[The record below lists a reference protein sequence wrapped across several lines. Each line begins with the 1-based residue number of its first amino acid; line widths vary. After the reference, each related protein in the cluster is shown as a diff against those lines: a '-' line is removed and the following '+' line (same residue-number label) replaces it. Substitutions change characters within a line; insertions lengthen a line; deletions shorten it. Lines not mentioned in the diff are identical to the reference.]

1 MNTITIEKT
10 KRRYFKE
17 YDEEKTSFQGKAG
30 LMSCDDDF
38 KKAYAS
44 AITGDELK
52 QRMYMRI
59 DAWKWNEK

>member
-10 KRRYFKE
+10 GKTKRRYFSE
-17 YDEEKTSFQGKAG
+17 YDEENTSCQVTI
-30 LMSCDDDF
+30 CDDDF

-44 AITGDELK
+44 SLTGDELK
-52 QRMYMRI
+52 ERMYMRI